1 VSSGASADRPAEHRY
16 GIVLA
21 LAVVLVIFQ
30 IVAPA
35 DDWSR
40 AVFIALEAAAL
51 LTAVATARERRE
63 IRRLRAITVAVA
75 GAIIVVGVASG
86 LISAKL
92 TFLLGTLLA
101 VAIPVT
107 LIGGLVRLIRS
118 RGVTIPAVS
127 GALAIYLV
135 VGLLFASAIGFVTYL
150 DSTPYFAQGTNGS
163 AGDRVYFSFTVMTTT
178 GFGDFTPATAVG
190 HALAVLEMLV
200 GQLYLVT
207 VIGILV
213 GHLARRP

>member
-1 VSSGASADRPAEHRY
+1 
-16 GIVLA
+16 LA
-21 LAVVLVIFQ
+21 LVLVIFQ

-40 AVFIALEAAAL
+40 AVFVALEAGAL

-63 IRRLRAITVAVA
+63 IRRLRAITVAVV
-75 GAIIVVGVASG
+75 GVIIVVGVASD

-92 TFLLGTLLA
+92 TFLLATLLA
-101 VAIPVT
+101 LAIPVT

-135 VGLLFASAIGFVTYL
+135 VGLLFASAISFATYL
-150 DSTPYFAQGTNGS
+150 GSGPYFAQGTDGS

-213 GHLARRP
+213 GNLARRR

>member
-1 VSSGASADRPAEHRY
+1 VSFEASADQPGEYRY
-16 GIVLA
+16 GVVLGLA
-21 LAVVLVIFQ
+21 LVLVIFQ

-40 AVFIALEAAAL
+40 AVFVALEAGAL

-63 IRRLRAITVAVA
+63 IRRLRAITVAVV
-75 GAIIVVGVASG
+75 GVIIVVGVASD

-92 TFLLGTLLA
+92 TFLLATLLA
-101 VAIPVT
+101 LAIPVT

-135 VGLLFASAIGFVTYL
+135 VGLLFASAISFVTYL
-150 DSTPYFAQGTNGS
+150 GSGPYFAQGTDGS

-213 GHLARRP
+213 GNLARRR

>member
-1 VSSGASADRPAEHRY
+1 VSSGARPDYPFEYRY
-16 GIVLA
+16 GVVFVLA
-21 LAVVLVIFQ
+21 LVLVIFV

-35 DDWSR
+35 ADWSR
-40 AVFIALEAAAL
+40 AVFVALEAAAL
-51 LTAVATARERRE
+51 LIAVATSREREE
-63 IRRLRAITVAVA
+63 IRRVRAIGVAVV
-75 GAIIVVGVASG
+75 GLIVIVGVASG
-86 LISAKL
+86 VISAKV

-101 VAIPVT
+101 LAIPAT

-127 GALAIYLV
+127 GALAIYLI

-150 DSTPYFAQGTNGS
+150 DSTPYFAQGTDGS

-178 GFGDFTPATAVG
+178 GFGDFTPASSVG
-190 HALAVLEMLV
+190 HALAVVEMLV

-213 GHLARRP
+213 GNLTRRS

>member
-1 VSSGASADRPAEHRY
+1 MSFGASPDRPAEYRY
-16 GIVLA
+16 GVVLVLA
-21 LAVVLVIFQ
+21 LILVIFQ

-40 AVFIALEAAAL
+40 AVFVALEAAAL

-63 IRRLRAITVAVA
+63 IRRLRAIIVAVA
-75 GAIIVVGVASG
+75 GAIIVVGVASD
-86 LISAKL
+86 LLSAKV
-92 TFLLGTLLA
+92 TFLLATLLA
-101 VAIPVT
+101 LAIPVT

-118 RGVTIPAVS
+118 RGVTIPAVC

-135 VGLLFASAIGFVTYL
+135 VGLLFASAISFVTYL
-150 DSTPYFAQGTNGS
+150 GSGPYFAQGTDGS

-213 GHLARRP
+213 GNLARRR

>member
-1 VSSGASADRPAEHRY
+1 VSFGASADRPAEYRY
-16 GIVLA
+16 GVVLVLA
-21 LAVVLVIFQ
+21 LILVIFQ

-40 AVFIALEAAAL
+40 AVFIALEAGAL
-51 LTAVATARERRE
+51 STAVATARERRE

-75 GAIIVVGVASG
+75 GVIIVVGVASD

-92 TFLLGTLLA
+92 TFLLATLLA
-101 VAIPVT
+101 LAIPVT

-118 RGVTIPAVS
+118 RGVTVPAVS

-135 VGLLFASAIGFVTYL
+135 VGLLFASAISFVTYL
-150 DSTPYFAQGTNGS
+150 GSGPYFAQGTDGS

-213 GHLARRP
+213 GNLARRP